1 MTKTILRYLL
11 ALIFIGSGV
20 FHFVMPE
27 MYVKVMPDFIPFP
40 LACVL
45 ISGVLELAGGV
56 GLLIPKWRNRASWLI
71 VALLLSFLAVHIP
84 HIINGGRVMDG
95 ITLPLAAV
103 WGRLAFQAVFIV
115 WARWVG

>member
-1 MTKTILRYLL
+1 MTKTIFRYLL
-11 ALIFIGSGV
+11 ALIFIGSG
-20 FHFVMPE
+20 FMHFILPDT
-27 MYVKVMPDFIPFP
+27 YVKVMPDFIPFP

-45 ISGVLELAGGV
+45 ISGVLELAGGI

-84 HIINGGRVMDG
+84 HILNGGKVTTDFS
-95 ITLPLAAV
+95 LPLAAV
-103 WGRLAFQAVFIV
+103 WARLAFQAVFIA

>member
-27 MYVKVMPDFIPFP
+27 MYVKVMPDFIPYP
-40 LACVL
+40 MACVL
-45 ISGVLELAGGV
+45 ISGVLEMAGGV

-84 HIINGGRVMDG
+84 HIMNGGRVMDG
-95 ITLPLAAV
+95 ITLPLPAL

>member
-11 ALIFIGSGV
+11 AIIFIGSGV
-20 FHFVMPE
+20 MHFILPDT
-27 MYVKVMPDFIPFP
+27 YVKVMPDFIPYP

-56 GLLIPKWRNRASWLI
+56 GLLMPKWRNRASWLI

-84 HIINGGRVMDG
+84 HIMNGGRVMDG